1 MKELIKDALCVIF
14 AFAAMGVFTFGALLI
29 G

>member
-1 MKELIKDALCVIF
+1 MKEIIKDALCVIF
-14 AFAAMGVFTFGALLI
+14 AFATMGVFTFGALLI